1 MTKEKLIQ
9 MYEMDAECEGEFASE
24 SEARLVSTLKDIA
37 DLAGLGSPDVVS
49 NIMFL
54 TSQLSSEYVIYT
66 RRCEARDNA
75 SDTLR
80 RLRNMD

>member
-9 MYEMDAECEGEFASE
+9 MYEMDAEVEGEFAEE
-24 SEARLVSTLKDIA
+24 SRVRLVATLETIA
-37 DLAGLGSPDVVS
+37 DLACIGNPDVVS
-49 NIMFL
+49 NILSF
-54 TSQLSSEYVIYT
+54 TSQLSNEYAIYT

-75 SDTLR
+75 ADTLR

>member
-1 MTKEKLIQ
+1 MTKEKLIR

-24 SEARLVSTLKDIA
+24 SEARLVSMLKDIA
-37 DLAGLGSPDVVS
+37 DLAGLGSHDVVS

-54 TSQLSSEYVIYT
+54 ASQLSNEYAIYA

-75 SDTLR
+75 ADTLR
-80 RLRNMD
+80 RLKNMD